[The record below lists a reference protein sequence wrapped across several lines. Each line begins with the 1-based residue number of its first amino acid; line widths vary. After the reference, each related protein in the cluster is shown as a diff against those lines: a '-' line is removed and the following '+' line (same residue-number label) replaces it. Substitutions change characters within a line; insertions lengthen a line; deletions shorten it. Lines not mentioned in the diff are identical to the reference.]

1 MSLVTLQLIGIL
13 FIMVITRP
21 REERAW
27 RAGRI
32 SDRTAAWLIVGRL
45 PFMAFAFGLIIGR
58 SPVEILALT
67 LIGLVA
73 AFILQPI
80 AAGRLAKVR
89 AQDRGPS
96 PRG

>member
-1 MSLVTLQLIGIL
+1 MSLVTLQLLGIL
-13 FIMVITRP
+13 FLMVITRP

-32 SDRTAAWLIVGRL
+32 SDRVAAWLIVARL
-45 PFMAFAFGLIIGR
+45 PFMGFAFGLIIGR
-58 SPVEILALT
+58 SPVEILVLT
-67 LIGLVA
+67 GIGLLA
-73 AFILQPI
+73 AFVLQPV
-80 AAGRLAKVR
+80 AMGRLEKVR

>member
-13 FIMVITRP
+13 FLMVITRP

-32 SDRTAAWLIVGRL
+32 SDRTAAWLVVARL

-58 SPVEILALT
+58 SPVEILVLT
-67 LIGLVA
+67 GIGLLA
-73 AFILQPI
+73 AFILQPV

-89 AQDRGPS
+89 AQERGQP